1 MEKKGITD
9 ILKKQRITPKLLQEE
24 LKDKGAPG
32 NWDTYQ
38 NVYNLISGCLPRD
51 AYVFLVLSRFLGIDL
66 DELLMR
72 YSKIKNSEL
81 NQFYNQESIVNQMNE
96 ARNQDFSANGTN
108 IFLHDLQNQ
117 IDELN
122 YKLNLLMGKGR
133 D

>member
-9 ILKKQRITPKLLQEE
+9 LLKKHRITPKLLQEE

-38 NVYNLISGCLPRD
+38 NVYNLISGCMPRD
-51 AYVFLVLSRFLGIDL
+51 AYVFVVLSRFLEIEF

-72 YSKIKNSEL
+72 YSKIKNSDL
-81 NQFYNQESIVNQMNE
+81 DKYYNQEDIFNE
-96 ARNQDFSANGTN
+96 SYAPINHRGNSNGDN
-108 IFLHDLQNQ
+108 IFLHDLQSQ

-122 YKLNLLMGKGR
+122 YKLDLIMGR
-133 D
+133 VRN

>member
-81 NQFYNQESIVNQMNE
+81 NQFYNQESIVNQMYE
-96 ARNQDFSANGTN
+96 ARNQDFSANGAN